1 MNIQTQIRDEF
12 NRVDALARSL
22 FPAYARMTKP
32 RLTFFIKGRA
42 AGWAKYAQ
50 WEVSINTY
58 VAEQNIEEMKDTVSH
73 EIAHI
78 VSFAVYGERGHGARW
93 KMVHRMLGGNGK
105 RCYDSKNVKVI
116 PGRRTNW
123 HLYRCPNTGAET
135 WVGPRHHGGLQ
146 RGKYRA
152 LTNRTTGARI
162 LASHYTGQSKTK

>member
-12 NRVDALARSL
+12 VRVDALARSL
-22 FPAYARMTKP
+22 FPAYARMSVPK
-32 RLTFFIKGRA
+32 LTFYIKGRA
-42 AGWAKYAQ
+42 AGWANYGK

-58 VAEQNIEEMKDTVSH
+58 IAAQDIAEMKDTVSH

-78 VSFAVYGERGHGARW
+78 VAFAVYGERGHGARW

-105 RCYDSKNVKVI
+105 RCYDSKDIKVI

-123 HLYRCPNTGAET
+123 YLYRCPNGGGET

-146 RGKYRA
+146 RGKYGA
-152 LTNRTTGARI
+152 LTNNKTGVRI
-162 LASHYTGQSKTK
+162 LAEHFTGQSKTK